1 MRILSFD
8 QSSQITGWAVFND
21 GEYCAHGAIDLHRMK
36 SDVRFDKMCE
46 LIRGKIDEVH
56 PDLVIIE
63 DVMLMRSPQAMKLL
77 AQIQGVILGY
87 CQANKLPVTIYLPSS
102 WRKILGFK
110 QAKTPREELK
120 RQAIELVHSAYGISA
135 TSDEADAICIA
146 MAHIKNHLE
155 D

>member
-8 QSSQITGWAVFND
+8 QSTLSTGWAVFDD
-21 GEYCAHGAIDLHRMK
+21 GKYREHGIIDLHQTK
-36 SDVRFDKMCE
+36 PDIRFDKMCQ
-46 LIRGKIDEVH
+46 LICKKIDDVN
-56 PDLVIIE
+56 PKLVVIE
-63 DVMLMRSPQAMKLL
+63 DVVLMKSPQTMKLL
-77 AQIQGVILGY
+77 ARLQGIILGY
-87 CQANKLPVTIYLPSS
+87 CQANKLPVTIYFPTA

-120 RQAIELVHSAYGISA
+120 RQAIELIYQTYGIST

>member
-8 QSSQITGWAVFND
+8 QSTLSTGWAVFDD
-21 GEYCAHGAIDLHRMK
+21 GKYRDHGIIDLHRIK
-36 SDVRFDKMCE
+36 PDVRFDKMCQ
-46 LIRGKIDEVH
+46 LICEKIDDAR
-56 PDLVIIE
+56 PNLVIIE
-63 DVMLMRSPQAMKLL
+63 DVVLMKSPQTMKLL
-77 AQIQGVILGY
+77 ARLQGIILGY
-87 CQANKLPVTIYLPSS
+87 CQANKLPVTIYFPTA

-120 RQAIELVHSAYGISA
+120 RQAIELIYQTYGIST